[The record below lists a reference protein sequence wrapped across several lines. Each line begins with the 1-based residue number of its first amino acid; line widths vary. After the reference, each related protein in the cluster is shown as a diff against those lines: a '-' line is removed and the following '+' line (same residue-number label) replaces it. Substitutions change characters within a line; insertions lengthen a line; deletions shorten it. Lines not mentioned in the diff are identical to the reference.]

1 MLVTVTNIVR
11 GSQRPDLLGE
21 EREQSQGERA
31 AAPLVQRCQGGRV
44 PEHALHPVPG
54 AIVWQR
60 LYSCEGAHDVVDIH
74 GPDWRRSIV
83 GSEVCRESRRREG
96 LTGSAPETRG
106 KGSAAMPRIYPAGWD
121 AQRNLEY
128 NL

>member
-11 GSQRPDLLGE
+11 GSQQPDLLGE
-21 EREQSQGERA
+21 EREQSQGESA
-31 AAPLVQRCQGGRV
+31 AAPLAERCQGGRV

-60 LYSCEGAHDVVDIH
+60 LYSRQGAHDVVDIH
-74 GPDWRRSIV
+74 GPDRRRSEV
-83 GSEVCRESRRREG
+83 GSEVCRESGRREG
-96 LTGSAPETRG
+96 LTGPAPETWG
-106 KGSAAMPRIYPAGWD
+106 KDSAARPGTYPAGWD
-121 AQRNLEY
+121 TQCNLEY